1 MNLMISRLE
10 RVTSPCSARFANTVF
25 TAASFGV
32 ICGVFAF
39 LMVRVI
45 EASLAEPGCRAYSY
59 AEDIAEPGLF
69 RVHEE
74 WDSRAALDA
83 HFATAHMKRWQAER
97 DKLGFNDRQINV
109 YEIAAAA
116 PL

>member
-1 MNLMISRLE
+1 MILVSGHFRLPPE
-10 RVTSPCSARFANTVF
+10 RIAEARAE
-25 TAASFGV
+25 
-32 ICGVFAF
+32 
-39 LMVRVI
+39 MVRVI

-74 WDSRAALDA
+74 WDNRAALDA

-97 DKLGFNDRQINV
+97 DKLGFNNRQISV
-109 YEIAAAA
+109 YEIASAA

>member
-1 MNLMISRLE
+1 MILVTGHFRLPLE
-10 RVTSPCSARFANTVF
+10 RIAEARSEMA
-25 TAASFGV
+25 
-32 ICGVFAF
+32 
-39 LMVRVI
+39 RVI

-83 HFATAHMKRWQAER
+83 HFATPHMKRWQMER
-97 DKLGFNDRQINV
+97 KTLGFHDRQISV
-109 YEIAAAA
+109 YEIASVV

>member
-1 MNLMISRLE
+1 MAK
-10 RVTSPCSARFANTVF
+10 VTA
-25 TAASFGV
+25 
-32 ICGVFAF
+32 
-39 LMVRVI
+39 
-45 EASLAEPGCRAYSY
+45 ASLAEAGCRAYSY
-59 AEDIAEPGLF
+59 AEDVTEPGLF

-97 DKLGFNDRQINV
+97 DKLGFNNRQISV
-109 YEIAAAA
+109 YEIASAA

>member
-1 MNLMISRLE
+1 MILVSGHFRLQPE
-10 RVTSPCSARFANTVF
+10 RIAEARAE
-25 TAASFGV
+25 
-32 ICGVFAF
+32 
-39 LMVRVI
+39 MMRVI
-45 EASLAEPGCRAYSY
+45 EASLAEDGCRAYSY
-59 AEDIAEPGLF
+59 AQDIAEPGLF

>member
-1 MNLMISRLE
+1 MILVSGHFRLPPE
-10 RVTSPCSARFANTVF
+10 RIAEARAE
-25 TAASFGV
+25 
-32 ICGVFAF
+32 
-39 LMVRVI
+39 MVRVI

-83 HFATAHMKRWQAER
+83 HFAAPHMREWQTER
-97 DKLGFNDRQINV
+97 AALGFSDREV
-109 YEIAAAA
+109 GAYEIGAVT